1 MKQTVLVIEDED
13 IVREVVEE
21 ALYASGFNVIS
32 AGTLADGLEIALVQP
47 PDMVLCDVILP
58 DGLGFETAQTLNH
71 HPITSHVPVVMMTGN
86 ALMRHHAEATR
97 RTMLHKPF
105 AMQQLVDT
113 VQQTVHTA
121 LARN

>member
-13 IVREVVEE
+13 MMRAVVEE
-21 ALYASGFNVIS
+21 ALYATGFNVIT
-32 AGTLADGLEIALVQP
+32 AGTLSDGLEIALAHP

-58 DGLGFETAQTLNH
+58 DGLGFEAAHTLNQ

-86 ALMRHHAEATR
+86 ALMRHHDEANL

-105 AMQQLVDT
+105 AIQKLVDT
-113 VQQTVHTA
+113 VQQTVRTA